1 MKLLIVKIGN
11 SRGIRLPKS
20 IIDQCGFEDALEIEV
35 KDGKIILSAYKS
47 NQIRKDW
54 DRAFKAM
61 AQKEDD
67 ELLDSELMTL
77 VSDDKEWT
85 W

>member
-1 MKLLIVKIGN
+1 MKLPIVKIGN
-11 SRGIRLPKS
+11 SRGIRLPKA
-20 IIDQCGFEDALEIEV
+20 ILDQCGFEDTLEIEV

-47 NQIRKDW
+47 NNVRENW
-54 DRAFKAM
+54 DKAFKAM
-61 AQKEDD
+61 AQAGDD

-77 VSDDKEWT
+77 GSDDKEWT

>member
-1 MKLLIVKIGN
+1 M
-11 SRGIRLPKS
+11 
-20 IIDQCGFEDALEIEV
+20 

-47 NQIRKDW
+47 NNVRENW
-54 DRAFKAM
+54 DKAFKAM
-61 AQKEDD
+61 AQAGDD

-77 VSDDKEWT
+77 GSDDKEWT